1 MKSSYTQKNPEKN
14 PIKSEKIR
22 KNSKNPK
29 KSKDLFEFRTPN
41 LGVNNP
47 SQLLWSTRIDWHLF
61 FYSAEFLL
69 GDDLLAAPVLEPGA
83 VSRDI
88 YLPSGQW
95 RDEADPL
102 HPIYTGP
109 LWLRNY
115 PAALDT
121 LPYFTRVKPSE
132 MD

>member
-1 MKSSYTQKNPEKN
+1 MR
-14 PIKSEKIR
+14 ISELIGR
-22 KNSKNPK
+22 NFYGRLVLIGIF
-29 KSKDLFEFRTPN
+29 LF
-41 LGVNNP
+41 
-47 SQLLWSTRIDWHLF
+47 S
-61 FYSAEFLL
+61 SAEFLL

-83 VSRDI
+83 VSRDV

-121 LPYFTRVKPSE
+121 LPYFTRVKPWAN
-132 MD
+132 